1 MTGKLG
7 SKLLA
12 KSLQSQ
18 TASETLR
25 RIGRLNSVQKSK
37 FPDNS
42 SEYDDLRG
50 IEVRG
55 LMNPFQNKYEV
66 YKKQSYLLTF
76 LLRETTKTKGH

>member
-25 RIGRLNSVQKSK
+25 QIGRLNSVQKLK

-42 SEYDDLRG
+42 SEYDALRG

-55 LMNPFQNKYEV
+55 LMNPFQNIYEV

-76 LLRETTKTKGH
+76 LLHETTKTKGH